1 MSCWSKRVVLLSTD
15 GGTQRRKYRQTM
27 AKNGHVIV
35 GLDIGTTKTC
45 AIVAEITD
53 TGIDIIGIGS
63 HPTDGLKKGV
73 VVNIENTVE
82 TIKRAVEEAE
92 HMSGCEISSVYTGI
106 AGGHIKGQNSLGI
119 VAVKGREVDEA
130 DVQRAIEAANAIA
143 IPLDREILHTL
154 PQSFAVDDQD
164 GVKYP
169 VGMAGVRLEAKVH
182 IVTGSMTS
190 VQNIVKSVNRVGLD
204 INDIILEQLA
214 SSEAVLSED
223 EKDLGVALLD
233 IGGGT
238 TDIAVYSEG
247 SIRHTAVL
255 PLGGNYITGDI
266 ATGLR
271 TPLAEAEKIKIKYG
285 CAFTPII
292 PADETIEVPS
302 VGGRVPRGVS
312 RQILGR
318 IIEPRMEEI
327 LTLAYKEIVKSGYED
342 ILAAGVVLTG
352 GTSIMDGVAELAEQ
366 VFNMPVRKG
375 CPTGLGGLKDL
386 VNSPMY
392 ATGVGL
398 VIYGSKDTSREIKGE
413 GNFITRMIKKIKNW
427 FLEFF

>member
-1 MSCWSKRVVLLSTD
+1 
-15 GGTQRRKYRQTM
+15 M
-27 AKNGHVIV
+27 AAKGHVIV

-45 AIVAEITD
+45 AIVAEMTN

-63 HPTDGLKKGV
+63 HPSEGLKKGV

-82 TIKRAVEEAE
+82 TIKKAVEEAE
-92 HMSGCEISSVYTGI
+92 HMSGCEISSVYAGV

-119 VAVKGREVDEA
+119 VAVKGREVDDD
-130 DVQRAIEAANAIA
+130 DVQRAIEASKAIA

-154 PQSFAVDDQD
+154 PQSFVVDDQD
-164 GVKYP
+164 GIRDP
-169 VGMAGVRLEAKVH
+169 TGMSGVRLEAKVH
-182 IVTGSMTS
+182 IVTGSVTS
-190 VQNIVKSVNRVGLD
+190 IQNVVKSVNRVGLE
-204 INDIILEQLA
+204 INGIILEQLA
-214 SSEAVLSED
+214 SSEAVLGSD

-255 PLGGNYITGDI
+255 PVGGNYLTSDI

-271 TPLAEAEKIKIKYG
+271 TPFTEAEKIKIKYG
-285 CAFTPII
+285 CAFTPLI
-292 PADETIEVPS
+292 PKDEVIEVPS
-302 VGGRVPRGVS
+302 VGGRDPRGVS

-318 IIEPRMEEI
+318 IIQPRMEEI
-327 LTLAYKEIVKSGYED
+327 LNLAYKEIVKSGYED
-342 ILAAGVVLTG
+342 ILAAGIVLTG
-352 GTSIMDGVAELAEQ
+352 GTSIMDGITELAEH
-366 VFNMPVRKG
+366 VFNTPVRIGYPKG
-375 CPTGLGGLKDL
+375 VGGLTDV

-398 VIYGSKDTSREIKGE
+398 IIYGSHDPSKGSNGD
-413 GNFITRMIKKIKNW
+413 GNIFSKTTRKLKKW
-427 FLEFF
+427 CLEFF